1 VRAAAGEGGGPQ
13 QSISTTRIVITGLS
27 LCHAEHHPCWT
38 SACMSL
44 LLLFVFVLLKV
55 PGSCMTLWFYLA
67 PDLSLYD
74 ASTVRPVDNEMW

>member
-1 VRAAAGEGGGPQ
+1 
-13 QSISTTRIVITGLS
+13 
-27 LCHAEHHPCWT
+27 
-38 SACMSL
+38 MSL